1 MKKNIEVW
9 ANMRGIGDHIF
20 YHTQGEAE
28 RDKKDDDIF
37 SGVKLSGEY
46 EIEE

>member
-1 MKKNIEVW
+1 MKSGQICAEL
-9 ANMRGIGDHIF
+9 GTIF
-20 YHTQGEAE
+20 FFHTQGEAE